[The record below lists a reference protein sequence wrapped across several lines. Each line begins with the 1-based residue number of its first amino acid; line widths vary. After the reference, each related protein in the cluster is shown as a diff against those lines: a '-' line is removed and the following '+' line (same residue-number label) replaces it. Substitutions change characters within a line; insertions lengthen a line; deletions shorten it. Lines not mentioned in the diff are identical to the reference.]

1 MTRTSRTRIIG
12 GAVAIITAATT
23 ALVAAPASAATTT
36 IVAAPNGSGTTC
48 TEQAP
53 CSLTGAQT
61 RARSAVSAG
70 TAATVLLRGG
80 EYSLT
85 DTFTLSPEDS
95 GTTQNPVVYRAYG
108 SETPVLTS
116 ARTLNGWAD
125 AGGGV
130 YSASTAGAQ
139 FRQLYVNGV
148 RATPA
153 RYPNAGSEIQLQ
165 SSNRTAKTL
174 RVLTEQFQTFANADL
189 SQVDFVTQLQWGE
202 TYARLKSASDAGT
215 TSLGAMTDL
224 TLQDE
229 EANILFQR
237 PFPLLSDG
245 SPVHFENAREFID
258 VPGEFFVDRK
268 AQRVFYMPRAGEN
281 LSSTY
286 TVPALDTLLQVKGSA
301 TAPVHDISI
310 QGITFQDS
318 GWNRPTTNGYL
329 NGQGGLYNISANMQN
344 QQYTDRPPAGVY
356 VTYADRISVTG
367 NTFRRMGS
375 TALDIDTAVHDSS
388 AVGNV
393 ITDVSGNGIMV
404 GKFSDPDV
412 EFHTPYNPADINEVT
427 ARVTVS
433 NNVINGTGRVYTGT
447 AGINGGYL
455 RNTSIVN
462 NDISDSPWAGI
473 STGWGWNHAES
484 AQRENTIARN
494 RIGNIQTNMC
504 DTGGFYHL
512 SNDPGTSFSRNYVH
526 DIVRQPTACSSNV
539 GAVYLDEGSDNM
551 TVSENVH
558 ADVEWGVHFNFTG
571 SNNNVYGN
579 VDENKQWIQE
589 SGLEPAYR
597 GLLQKINIAAG
608 KAASSSTT
616 AGNGSAAGL
625 ALDGDLSTGW
635 SPAGADTASWWQVDL
650 GTATALS
657 QVSLTTRQD
666 LSQPETR
673 RNFEIRGSND
683 PSFGSYTVLAKR
695 DGKTI
700 ADAGTY
706 TSLVRDRGA
715 YRYVRVAKTD
725 AQPFFITEFSLQA
738 SGGSV
743 STPAVPAF
751 DGNLP
756 LTLTNV
762 NSGLVLDVD
771 DRSTANGA
779 DVLQWTPTG
788 ATNQQWYLRR
798 ATGNLFTIVNVN
810 SGKAL
815 DNYSMNN
822 KGSQVRQWT
831 TSAESQQLWSVEPRG
846 DAYVI
851 RNIRSGQLL
860 EIGGAS
866 KTPGAKLIQWADN
879 VQSNQL
885 WRITSDALSVEAA
898 ASTRM
903 IAGKAYVVVTATNR
917 STVATKIDVVTP
929 YGKKTFAAVQPGKTI
944 SAATNSGQPSI
955 PAGSATVTASASING
970 RDVTTTVAAP
980 YNAQ

>member
-1 MTRTSRTRIIG
+1 MRRKTRARALA
-12 GAVAIITAATT
+12 GAVAILTAATT
-23 ALVAAPASAATTT
+23 ALIATPASAATSTT
-36 IVAAPNGSGTTC
+36 IVASPNGSGTTC

-53 CSLTGAQT
+53 CSLTNAQT

-70 TAATVLLRGG
+70 NAATVLLRGG
-80 EYSLT
+80 EYALSQTFALT
-85 DTFTLSPEDS
+85 AQDS
-95 GTTQNPVVYRAYG
+95 GTPQAPVVYKPFG
-108 SETPVLTS
+108 TETPVLTS
-116 ARTLNGWAD
+116 ARTLGGWSD
-125 AGGGV
+125 VGGGV
-130 YSASTAGAQ
+130 YAASTGGAQ

-153 RYPNAGSEIQLQ
+153 RFPNAGSEVQLQ
-165 SSNRTAKTL
+165 GSDRNAKTL
-174 RVLTEQFQTFANADL
+174 TVLTSHFQTFANADL

-202 TYARLKSASDAGT
+202 TYARLKSASAAGST
-215 TSLGAMTDL
+215 NLGAMTNL

-237 PFPLLSDG
+237 PYPLLSNG

-281 LSSTY
+281 LSSKY

-329 NGQGGLYNISANMQN
+329 NGQGGLYNVSANMQN

-375 TALDIDTAVHDSS
+375 TALDLDTAVHDSS

-393 ITDVSGNGIMV
+393 ISDVSGNGIMV
-404 GKFSDPDV
+404 GKFSNPDV

-427 ARVTVS
+427 ARVTIA

-484 AQRENTIARN
+484 AQRDNTIARN

-551 TVSENVH
+551 TISENVH
-558 ADVEWGVHFNFTG
+558 ADVEYGVHFNFTG
-571 SNNNVYGN
+571 SKNNVYGN
-579 VDENKQWIQE
+579 VGENKQWIQE

-608 KAASSSTT
+608 KPTSSSTT
-616 AGNGSAAGL
+616 YANNSAAST
-625 ALDGDLSTGW
+625 AVDGDLGTGW
-635 SPAGADTASWWQVDL
+635 SPTGADTAAWWQVDL
-650 GTATALS
+650 GAATALS

-683 PSFGSYTVLAKR
+683 PSFGTYTVLAKR
-695 DGKTI
+695 DGATI
-700 ADAGTY
+700 ADAGTF

-715 YRYVRVAKTD
+715 YRYIRVAKTD
-725 AQPFFITEFSLQA
+725 NQYFFITEFSAQA
-738 SGGSV
+738 SGGSI
-743 STPAVPAF
+743 STPTVPSF
-751 DGNLP
+751 DGNKPML
-756 LTLTNV
+756 LTNV

-771 DRSTANGA
+771 NRSTADGA
-779 DVLQWTPTG
+779 DVLQWTGTG
-788 ATNQQWYLRR
+788 GTNQQWYLRR

-815 DNYSMNN
+815 DNYSING

-831 TSAESQQLWSVEPRG
+831 TNAQSQQLWSIEPRG

-851 RNIRSGQLL
+851 RNVRSGQLL
-860 EIGGAS
+860 EIGAAS
-866 KTPGAKLIQWADN
+866 KDPGAKLTQWADN

-885 WRITSDALSVEAA
+885 WRITS
-898 ASTRM
+898 
-903 IAGKAYVVVTATNR
+903 
-917 STVATKIDVVTP
+917 P
-929 YGKKTFAAVQPGKTI
+929 
-944 SAATNSGQPSI
+944 
-955 PAGSATVTASASING
+955 
-970 RDVTTTVAAP
+970 
-980 YNAQ
+980 